1 MLVVRLHCSGCWH
14 CHGSVCV
21 AHDVCDG
28 FAGALSLR
36 MQNLVSQQQ
45 RPRQQSHDIDSPDS
59 RLALMVNLLAIE
71 NSPSDYDDDAYDD
84 SNDDVIDAND
94 SM

>member
-1 MLVVRLHCSGCWH
+1 
-14 CHGSVCV
+14 
-21 AHDVCDG
+21 
-28 FAGALSLR
+28 
-36 MQNLVSQQQ
+36 
-45 RPRQQSHDIDSPDS
+45 
-59 RLALMVNLLAIE
+59 MVNLLAIE